1 VEHQQNGPK
10 SGSGFM
16 DRVYALVAQ
25 IPHGH
30 VTTYGAIARAIGQPR
45 SARMVG
51 WAVSAPPPELQLPCH
66 RVVNRIGFLS
76 GGWHFGHPDVMRDA
90 LQAEGVQFVDD
101 YQVDL
106 KRHFWDPSVESATAD
121 EMDDLEDVPIFE

>member
-1 VEHQQNGPK
+1 
-10 SGSGFM
+10 M

-25 IPHGH
+25 IPHGS

-45 SARMVG
+45 AARMVG

-90 LQAEGVQFVDD
+90 LQAEGVQFIDE

-106 KRHFWDPSVESATAD
+106 KRLCQVWDPSDPEAD
-121 EMDDLEDVPIFE
+121 EQLECSRCQALGGCPRKCQTQ

>member
-1 VEHQQNGPK
+1 LAQDVSTGTN
-10 SGSGFM
+10 FTN
-16 DRVYALVAQ
+16 RVYAVVAR
-25 IPHGH
+25 IPHGR
-30 VTTYGAIARAIGQPR
+30 VTTYGAIARALGEPR

-51 WAVSAPPPELQLPCH
+51 WAVNAPPPELQLPCH

-90 LQAEGVQFVDD
+90 LREEDITFVDE

-106 KRHFWDPSVESATAD
+106 KQHFWDPDLDSATAD
-121 EMDDLEDVPIFE
+121 EMDDLERIALDDLD